1 METKETL
8 VFNKYELD
16 VELSSEQILKD
27 LRNHMYTDENGLGFT
42 NLRLEDNV
50 IEAVLIIR
58 TPTSI
63 RVYDPI
69 SEIFNT
75 NIVYMYDEVEIFID
89 TLLHVIYTM
98 APVTK
103 FNKAKTLLRS
113 SIKTKITYRNL
124 NFSTMKILEIV
135 ELLNLNPCISD
146 LTIKNFQYKEG
157 AYGRYIVHVEDPSIG
172 KELINT
178 YKDSVSK
185 VTIKLEASQFS
196 NFILSTSAQN
206 TFTLKSQ
213 EADFWAIV
221 NLLKVH
227 I

>member
-75 NIVYMYDEVEIFID
+75 NIVYM
-89 TLLHVIYTM
+89 
-98 APVTK
+98 
-103 FNKAKTLLRS
+103 
-113 SIKTKITYRNL
+113 
-124 NFSTMKILEIV
+124 
-135 ELLNLNPCISD
+135 
-146 LTIKNFQYKEG
+146 
-157 AYGRYIVHVEDPSIG
+157 
-172 KELINT
+172 
-178 YKDSVSK
+178 
-185 VTIKLEASQFS
+185 
-196 NFILSTSAQN
+196 
-206 TFTLKSQ
+206 
-213 EADFWAIV
+213 
-221 NLLKVH
+221 
-227 I
+227 